1 MLTALTMPKWRGGA
15 EHQGC
20 GFDPHTDRAVSSL
33 PAVCHSRVSGSLT
46 AVACCGWLAAFGDA
60 DQPWKPVGRLTS
72 GSAPFRQRAQA
83 APQMQPGRGPFLSLG
98 NPLVRVRFA
107 GLSLCRSIPAG
118 VWGASGGRPLRP
130 SCPNSSTPSRPYEYL
145 GCHRCKQ
152 RPAGTTECRGK
163 IRNSIWR

>member
-72 GSAPFRQRAQA
+72 GSARPGCIWGA
-83 APQMQPGRGPFLSLG
+83 AWARCRNGPFLSLG
-98 NPLVRVRFA
+98 NPLVRLRFA
-107 GLSLCRSIPAG
+107 GCHYAGRSRPAH
-118 VWGASGGRPLRP
+118 GASGGRPLRP
-130 SCPNSSTPSRPYEYL
+130 SCPNSSTPPRPYEYL

>member
-60 DQPWKPVGRLTS
+60 DQPCGRALNIWERTARLHLGCGLGSLSERPLPESRKPAGARSVC
-72 GSAPFRQRAQA
+72 
-83 APQMQPGRGPFLSLG
+83 
-98 NPLVRVRFA
+98 